1 MKMSQK
7 VPTSSQLPLVT
18 AVMVVGTIVWACA
31 DAPTKAKSPALVALT
46 SRSAVM
52 AAREVAT
59 PLIDDASGRLA
70 TAVEDAVARGQLRSL
85 LTALSNALEK
95 GDSRGAREQIGRL
108 RKLIEA
114 RVDAPDAADF
124 AAIGLALDQV
134 ESQLDSATQPD
145 K

>member
-1 MKMSQK
+1 MRDTQK
-7 VPTSSQLPLVT
+7 IPTISQLLSVVALVVT
-18 AVMVVGTIVWACA
+18 GTIVWACA
-31 DAPTKAKSPALVALT
+31 EAPTKPKSPALVASI

-70 TAVEDAVARGQLRSL
+70 TAVEDATSRGQLRSF
-85 LTALSNALEK
+85 LTALSSALEK

-134 ESQLDSATQPD
+134 ESQLNSATQPD